1 MILSALLYYNHGMA
15 YSEHIYTPDGD
26 SLEARISAYK
36 AVREAWLNAEASL
49 KFLDD
54 DLWADRL
61 GDRDNVEEAYRISTR
76 SLKMATDAISQ
87 DEIQIAITQGFVDA
101 DEAREFMQHKRR
113 EEMQSIRD
121 NQQADHSSTHRHK

>member
-1 MILSALLYYNHGMA
+1 MA

-26 SLEARISAYK
+26 SLEARVSAYK
-36 AVREAWLNAEASL
+36 TVRDAWLNAEPSL
-49 KFLDD
+49 KCLDD

-87 DEIQIAITQGFVDA
+87 KEIQIAIAQDFVDVG
-101 DEAREFMQHKRR
+101 EAREFMQHKRR

-121 NQQADHSSTHRHK
+121 NNQQAERSSTHRHK

>member
-1 MILSALLYYNHGMA
+1 MA
-15 YSEHIYTPDGD
+15 YSEHIYTPEND

-36 AVREAWLNAEASL
+36 TVREAWLNAEASL

-61 GDRDNVEEAYRISTR
+61 GDRGDVEKAYEINVR
-76 SLKMATDAISQ
+76 SLHMATEAIKQDELNEAVSQ
-87 DEIQIAITQGFVDA
+87 DLLSPD
-101 DEAREFMQHKRR
+101 DAREFMQHKRR

-121 NQQADHSSTHRHK
+121 KQQAKHTSTHRHK

>member
-1 MILSALLYYNHGMA
+1 MA
-15 YSEHIYTPDGD
+15 YNEHIYTPEDD

-36 AVREAWLNAEASL
+36 TVREAWLNAEASL

-76 SLKMATDAISQ
+76 SLQMATDAISQ
-87 DEIQIAITQGFVDA
+87 DEIQKGIAQGFVDVS
-101 DEAREFMQHKRR
+101 EAREFMQHKRR

-121 NQQADHSSTHRHK
+121 GQPFSNSSEHGRKQ